1 MSESFKTCMFGG
13 FNKQDVVDYIAQ
25 QSKSYQEELE
35 ALQRDNDVLKE
46 AIQRMER
53 ERGELLPKA
62 KQQEETI
69 TRMSELE
76 QQLAKMS
83 SEIVTLQEENQKL
96 REPAQEYYRLKD
108 HIAEIEINAHHRTE
122 EFRAEMIQKIRDIL
136 NAQRAWCG
144 AERERYNQL
153 NSETMQKLQQAMEA
167 VESNSDE
174 NFDRMMESLQNLE
187 NELA

>member
-76 QQLAKMS
+76 QQLATVGYALVVYLIALNV
-83 SEIVTLQEENQKL
+83 ELL
-96 REPAQEYYRLKD
+96 FRL
-108 HIAEIEINAHHRTE
+108 
-122 EFRAEMIQKIRDIL
+122 
-136 NAQRAWCG
+136 
-144 AERERYNQL
+144 
-153 NSETMQKLQQAMEA
+153 
-167 VESNSDE
+167 
-174 NFDRMMESLQNLE
+174 
-187 NELA
+187 